1 MQINYDFLFEEFTVE
16 KLKDRFIFI
25 AQKAELWINHCSRQ
39 LQLQNPEN
47 YLTIN
52 HDLVGEIIVDYFTD
66 IYRMK
71 KFHPI
76 KKVNA
81 IKVASYTA
89 YWVAR
94 KKPIQIK
101 TKQLSDDIIKK
112 SWLIYINESFAIML
126 MWAMAFDQTKNPVII
141 DLEKFNTFR
150 DYLQY
155 HLIYRTYTQQTFEL
169 TLMALQSEFPYPMI
183 NHNDS

>member
-1 MQINYDFLFEEFTVE
+1 MQISYDFLLEEFTEE
-16 KLKDRFIFI
+16 KLKNRFIFI
-25 AQKAELWINHCSRQ
+25 VQKAELWINHCFRQ

-47 YLTIN
+47 YLTVN

-76 KKVNA
+76 KKSNA

-101 TKQLSDDIIKK
+101 INQFSDDIIKK
-112 SWLIYINESFAIML
+112 SWLIYINESFAMML
-126 MWAMAFDQTKNPVII
+126 LFAMAFDQTKSPIVN
-141 DLEKFNTFR
+141 DLEKFNTFSDSLR
-150 DYLQY
+150 Y
-155 HLIYRTYTQQTFEL
+155 HLIYRTYSQQTFEL
-169 TLMALQSEFPYPMI
+169 TLMALQSEFPYPML
-183 NHNDS
+183 NHNNS